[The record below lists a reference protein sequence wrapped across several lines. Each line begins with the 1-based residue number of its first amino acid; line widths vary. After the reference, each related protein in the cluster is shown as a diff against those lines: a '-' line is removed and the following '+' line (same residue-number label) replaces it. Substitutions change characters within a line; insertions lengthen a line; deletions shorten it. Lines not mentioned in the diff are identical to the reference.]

1 MDQSYTYEILQE
13 LKSFSTR
20 DFFIQI
26 VWPFFTTLLG
36 FFGAYLLLYRQ
47 FVQQKKVEREK
58 EKEEQQMIFRI
69 LCKTNLNLKRALIN
83 NLEHLRKSKSNLY
96 VNKFDISFVFEL
108 NGNFFSSITSIGYQK
123 LYTLFEKARLVD
135 GDYFISYWG
144 VVSNMTNHLQNI
156 EKYFL
161 AVDSRGVKLTNNLE
175 RYVTDVTIQAGEM
188 LHAYYPPF
196 DKSGT
201 DNQKNN
207 FDPRFQLA
215 NRIQHIFNEFDHSQ
229 ESQLIKITRF
239 LDSFKQLHENPELAA
254 GLNVRIVQ
262 LVLNASAVITTME
275 ELFANAQ
282 LAYEDFEQILE
293 NALVVIEDFDKK
305 DFSVFDK
312 NKA

>member
-13 LKSFSTR
+13 LKSFSSR

-83 NLEHLRKSKSNLY
+83 NLEHLRKSKLNLY

-175 RYVTDVTIQAGEM
+175 RYVTDITIQAGEM

-207 FDPRFQLA
+207 LEPRFQLA
-215 NRIQHIFNEFDHSQ
+215 NRIQQIFNEFDHSQ
-229 ESQLIKITRF
+229 ESQLVKITCF

-262 LVLNASAVITTME
+262 LVLNASAVITTIE
-275 ELFANAQ
+275 ELFASAQ

-293 NALVVIEDFDKK
+293 HALVVIEDFDKK

-312 NKA
+312 E

>member
-13 LKSFSTR
+13 LKSFSNR

-58 EKEEQQMIFRI
+58 EKEEQQMIFKI

-83 NLEHLRKSKSNLY
+83 NLEHLRKSKTNLY

-161 AVDSRGVKLTNNLE
+161 AVDSRVVKLTNNLE
-175 RYVTDVTIQAGEM
+175 RYVTDVTIQAGEI
-188 LHAYYPPF
+188 LYTYYPPF
-196 DKSGT
+196 DKSET

-207 FDPRFQLA
+207 LDPKFRLA
-215 NRIQHIFNEFDHSQ
+215 NKIQQIFNEFDHSQ
-229 ESQLIKITRF
+229 DSHLIKITRF

-254 GLNVRIVQ
+254 GLNVRIIQ
-262 LVLNASAVITTME
+262 LVLNASAVISTME
-275 ELFANAQ
+275 ELFASAQ

-293 NALVVIEDFDKK
+293 RALIVIEDFDKK

-312 NKA
+312 E

>member
-1 MDQSYTYEILQE
+1 MDQSYTFEILQE
-13 LKSFSTR
+13 LKSFSGR
-20 DFFIQI
+20 DFFLQI

-47 FVQQKKVEREK
+47 FIQQKKVEREK
-58 EKEEQQMIFRI
+58 EKEEQQMIFKI
-69 LCKTNLNLKRALIN
+69 LCKTNLNLKRALIS
-83 NLEHLRKSKSNLY
+83 NLEHLRKSKTNLY
-96 VNKFDISFVFEL
+96 VNKFDMSFVFEL

-123 LYTLFEKARLVD
+123 LYALFEKARLVD
-135 GDYFISYWG
+135 VDYFISYWG

-161 AVDSRGVKLTNNLE
+161 AVDSRVVKLTNSLE
-175 RYVTDVTIQAGEM
+175 RYVTDITIQAGEI
-188 LHAYYPPF
+188 LYAYYPPF

-207 FDPRFQLA
+207 LDPKFRLA
-215 NRIQHIFNEFDHSQ
+215 NKIQQIFNEFDHSQ
-229 ESQLIKITRF
+229 ESQLVKITHF
-239 LDSFKQLHENPELAA
+239 LDSFKQLHEDPELTT

-275 ELFANAQ
+275 ELFASAQ

-293 NALVVIEDFDKK
+293 HALVVIEDFDNK

-312 NKA
+312 E